1 MARNEGGGGG
11 GGGGAGG
18 AFSGEAHSLKS
29 GPPAA
34 AAAAAAAAAP
44 AAPAAAPSSAGRA
57 LGDLRALSLASAGD
71 PLFTLPAAQ
80 PLRPPP
86 MSAGALLAA
95 LPERVLSANGTLLAV
110 RGAVG
115 AALGVAGDGAPAAA
129 PALTPSPT
137 PITPGDPA
145 AAHIKVR
152 FDGAQNATRVFLLH
166 ADLDTVGT
174 LLSVVAS
181 QRAGTGPFELR
192 SAAQPRTAF
201 SLRAPAEQL
210 RVTLRAAGF
219 APSAALFVR
228 ALEA

>member
-1 MARNEGGGGG
+1 MNC
-11 GGGGAGG
+11 
-18 AFSGEAHSLKS
+18 LL
-29 GPPAA
+29 PAI
-34 AAAAAAAAAP
+34 AAAAAP

-115 AALGVAGDGAPAAA
+115 AALGVAGDGAAA
-129 PALTPSPT
+129 PALTPSHT